1 MKQCHRQTK
10 SDPEAVECKP
20 LCMIIWSC
28 DYMYD
33 YKQKFHCEL
42 NGVVIPTL
50 LIKQQVVN
58 EPKMLKKIKGGSLD
72 S

>member
-1 MKQCHRQTK
+1 
-10 SDPEAVECKP
+10 
-20 LCMIIWSC
+20 
-28 DYMYD
+28 MYD

-50 LIKQQVVN
+50 SIKQQAVN